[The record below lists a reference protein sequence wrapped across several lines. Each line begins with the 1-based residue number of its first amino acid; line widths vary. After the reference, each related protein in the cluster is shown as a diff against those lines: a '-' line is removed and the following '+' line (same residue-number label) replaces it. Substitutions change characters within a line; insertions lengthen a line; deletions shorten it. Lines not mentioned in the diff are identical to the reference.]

1 MEFLDY
7 IRLAQEYEKGGEPR
21 AGEPFKIALVTNFT
35 DDFLKKGIIGAC
47 VAEGIRPLV
56 YQVPFKQYLFELK
69 DPHST
74 LVQQA
79 ADIVFIFFDINP
91 YTLSEF
97 SADPEHLHSVLSD
110 IEQFARSQKGQVV
123 THAIGLPS
131 SVQHGRLLKQNNLA
145 TLIETYNQRL
155 YALAKEVKNI
165 SVLDVGRVV
174 QELGERKA
182 RDLRGLYAFSHPWS
196 NDFIFTLVREWM
208 THVRTARGHIY
219 KCIVLDLDNVLWGGV
234 VGEVGPLGIHL
245 GPDYPGNAYKEFQ
258 RVLLEYFERG
268 VILAINSRNN
278 LTDVEEVFEKNP
290 HMMLKKSHFASIVAN
305 WDTKAENLPLI
316 AKELNIGLDSL
327 VFIDDDPVNRDMV
340 RAQLP
345 EVLVPDWSMPPEEYA
360 RALLNID
367 AFHSHTLTDEDRERG
382 RMYAEERERK
392 ALQHKAPTVE
402 EYIKTLRIEVDI
414 TLNNPVLLPRVAQL
428 TQKTNQFNLSTR
440 RSTEQEIEK
449 WIREGAL
456 VFAGDVRD
464 IFGSYGVTVVAIIHP
479 VNTEEATLTTLLM
492 SCRVMGRGVEGAF
505 FRAVLEELQKRGF
518 GQLTVPFVPSTKN
531 APAAEFVS
539 NIGGELLSKKDSG
552 ETLYKLSL
560 ADYLSRTKDN
570 TSVSVQLLSYII

>member
-1 MEFLDY
+1 MKFLDY

-21 AGEPFKIALVTNFT
+21 AGEPFRIALVTNFT
-35 DDFLKKGIIGAC
+35 DDFLKKGITGAC

-69 DPHST
+69 NPQSGLAKH
-74 LVQQA
+74 A
-79 ADIVFIFFDINP
+79 PDIVYIFFDINP

-97 SADPEHLHSVLSD
+97 SADPKHVEDVLND
-110 IEQFARSQKGQVV
+110 IERFAREHACQVV

-145 TLIETYNQRL
+145 SLIETYNQRL
-155 YALAKEVKNI
+155 HALAKELKNV

-174 QELGERKA
+174 RELGEGRA

-196 NDFIFTLVREWM
+196 NEFIVTLVREWM
-208 THVRTARGHIY
+208 THIRTLRGHVY

-234 VGEVGPLGIHL
+234 VGEVGPMGIQLGSE
-245 GPDYPGNAYKEFQ
+245 YPGNAYREFQ

-268 VILAINSRNN
+268 IILAVNSRNN
-278 LTDVEEVFEKNP
+278 LADVEEVFEKNTN
-290 HMMLKKSHFASIVAN
+290 MLLKKTHFASLVAN
-305 WDTKAENLPLI
+305 WNTKAENLPLI
-316 AKELNIGLDSL
+316 AKELNIGLDSMI
-327 VFIDDDPVNRDMV
+327 FIDDDPVNRDMV

-360 RALLNID
+360 RALLNLD
-367 AFHSHTLTDEDRERG
+367 AFHSQTLTEEDRERG

-392 ALQHKAPTVE
+392 ALQQTAPSIE
-402 EYIKTLRIEVDI
+402 EYIKTLHIEVDI
-414 TLNNPVLLPRVAQL
+414 SLNSPLLLQRVAQL

-440 RSTEQEIEK
+440 RSTEQEIAT
-449 WIREGAL
+449 WIQSGAL

-464 IFGSYGVTVVAIIHP
+464 IFGSYGVTVVAIVHP
-479 VNTEEATLTTLLM
+479 VNTEEAVLTTLLM
-492 SCRVMGRGVEGAF
+492 SCRVMGRGVEGTF

-518 GQLTVPFVPSTKN
+518 ARLTVPYIPSTKN
-531 APAAEFVS
+531 APALEFVKTL
-539 NIGGELLSKKDSG
+539 GGEAKGGTEPSEILC
-552 ETLYKLSL
+552 KLSIS
-560 ADYLSRTKDN
+560 DYLSRTQAAA
-570 TSVSVQLLSYII
+570 SPVLVQLLS